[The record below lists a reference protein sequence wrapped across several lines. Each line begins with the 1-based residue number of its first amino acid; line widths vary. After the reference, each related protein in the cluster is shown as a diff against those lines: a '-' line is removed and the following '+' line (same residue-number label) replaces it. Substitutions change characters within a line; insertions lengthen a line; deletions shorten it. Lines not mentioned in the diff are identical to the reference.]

1 MISIFATA
9 LVLLWAIG
17 MMTGNVLGG
26 AIHLLIVGAL
36 VMMLFTSVSLR
47 KPKSHRSADRW
58 PVTRSNVN
66 RNKGVYTN
74 GTIRRQTN

>member
-1 MISIFATA
+1 MRSIFATA

-17 MMTGNVLGG
+17 MMTGILLNG

-47 KPKSHRSADRW
+47 KTKSYRSTDRW
-58 PVTRSNVN
+58 PVIGSSNN
-66 RNKGVYTN
+66 RNKGVFTHGTN
-74 GTIRRQTN
+74 RRQTN